1 MHEADMNLVEIDAK
15 NKIDLFKKRHGLPTE
30 QQLPQDT
37 ERVLMKTVSNEPA
50 VRPVVEE
57 ILTNNQIEQW
67 RNQCI
72 KLFGNKEVA
81 GRIVDKLLENL
92 RRISEEEFEE
102 KLLMSYTKAMELLTN
117 EDLTSTSFIFY
128 SGGKR
133 RSSEWVRE
141 IVRDYFPEDIVLEL
155 PLLDYYDKNL
165 VRQCDVGIIMDDASY
180 SGQQVTDHIRLGHER
195 FGMKRFYVIVPFMTN
210 TAKIAVENLK
220 NELGVEVEMFVQE
233 TMPTL
238 DEILGESDFNWLK
251 NASPLYRLTNE
262 QTTTYFAHKVPD
274 YKSFCPYIGNTRHV
288 QVESYLQGLIVQ
300 RPAVYHPE
308 YIKDLQDRGLVN

>member
-1 MHEADMNLVEIDAK
+1 MHESALSLVEIDARS
-15 NKIDLFKKRHGLPTE
+15 KIDLFKKRRGLPME
-30 QQLPQDT
+30 HQLPQDT
-37 ERVLMKTVSNEPA
+37 ERVLMRVVSNEPA
-50 VRPVVEE
+50 ARPVVEE
-57 ILTNNQIEQW
+57 IPSNNQIEAW
-67 RNQCI
+67 KNQFM

-81 GRIVDKLLENL
+81 GRIVDKLLESL

-102 KLLMSYTKAMELLTN
+102 KLLMSYKQAMELLTT
-117 EDLTSTSFIFY
+117 EDLTSASFIFY

-141 IVRDYFPEDIVLEL
+141 IARDYFPEDTVLEL

-165 VRQCDVGIIMDDASY
+165 VGRCNVGIIMDDASY
-180 SGQQVTDHIRLGHER
+180 SGQQVTDHIQLGHER

-210 TAKIAVENLK
+210 TAKVAVENLK
-220 NELGVEVEMFVQE
+220 KELGVEVEMFVQE
-233 TMPTL
+233 TMLTM

-262 QTTTYFAHKVPD
+262 QTTMYFAHKVPD

-288 QVESYLQGLIVQ
+288 QVESYLQGLIIQ

-308 YIKDLQDRGLVN
+308 YMKDLKNRGLVN